1 MEHLQSHH
9 VERRVRQRKTTATAP
24 VLDKRTQLVTVYV
37 CMILVTDWKQTV
49 LQITVYEV
57 LNNLCSISC

>member
-1 MEHLQSHH
+1 MRGDSVEQQPQSHH

-37 CMILVTDWKQTV
+37 
-49 LQITVYEV
+49 
-57 LNNLCSISC
+57 

>member
-1 MEHLQSHH
+1 MRADSVEQQLQSHH

-37 CMILVTDWKQTV
+37 CLILVTD
-49 LQITVYEV
+49 
-57 LNNLCSISC
+57 